1 MSNVKRDFTSKSVV
15 DCFQEEIELVI
26 ETYRKDGLKLG
37 EAVGAIELVKLD
49 LWNHEKRYCEKI

>member
-1 MSNVKRDFTSKSVV
+1 MSEVKRDFTSKSLV

-37 EAVGAIELVKLD
+37 EAVGVIELVKLD
-49 LWNHEKRYCEKI
+49 LWNEEKDV